1 MKGKAV
7 SVIMPSLLLI
17 GMLTMA
23 FNLKIAQA
31 SPETII
37 YVDPQSII
45 DTSKVPGTTFSVD
58 IRITDVAKLRA
69 FQFRLN
75 WTGPLLNVTDVVEGP
90 FLKTGGPTFFIR
102 KIWNTPDPVGVS
114 DYIYVV
120 NTHFGDKMLE
130 GVSGSGL
137 LATVTFLVEATGAS
151 TLHLYDT
158 MVVNRYLEHIP
169 HTLED
174 GYFNNAPSP
183 RTMDELK
190 KKIEEFTSEGEIDNQ
205 GIVKSLIAKLNAA
218 QKLVEKGRVKEAKMI
233 IECFIIQVQ
242 KLSGIHIT
250 VEATDILI
258 QSAEYIVSHL

>member
-45 DTSKVPGTTFSVD
+45 DTSKVAGTTFSVD
-58 IRITDVAKLRA
+58 IRITDVAKFRA
-69 FQFRLN
+69 FEFRLN

-90 FLKTGGPTFFIR
+90 FLKTGGPTYFIR

-114 DYIYVV
+114 DYIYVAS
-120 NTHFGDKMLE
+120 TLFGVSE

-151 TLHLYDT
+151 TLHLYRT
-158 MVVNRYLEHIP
+158 IAVNRYFEHIP